1 MQLVSSIQTE
11 FALLARADDPLHAR
25 PIAELPQVL
34 HVWVDG
40 DDFARAL
47 VASDTVS
54 GVLHLRA
61 EGSPLIVQEGFVGGA
76 ETGPVDFDKDL
87 A

>member
-1 MQLVSSIQTE
+1 MQLVGPVQTK

-25 PIAELPQVL
+25 PIAKLPQVL

-40 DDFARAL
+40 DDFACAL
-47 VASDTVS
+47 VPGDAVS
-54 GVLHLRA
+54 GILHFHT
-61 EGSPLIVQEGFVGGA
+61 EGSPFIVQEGFVGCA
-76 ETGPVDFDKDL
+76 ETGPVDFDEDL